1 MYRNSFRVMIMK
13 EHECP
18 EKQPI
23 VKPAY
28 NSVEASMQTPL
39 GRLRVLGPVDPAEL
53 NEHRLADG
61 LSCFRQSCR
70 QHAALVD
77 LAGQPDG
84 LVFTASLAGTV
95 VSYVSFQK
103 PDYPWWES
111 RCLPELLELGS
122 IETDLSWRK
131 MGITRILLESIF
143 KNPDF
148 VYFESYIVMA
158 AHFVHSWDLKN
169 TNMPPWNYREFMLKL
184 FGSYGFTTWET
195 VDPEIREHP
204 CNILLARVGSKID
217 SDCVKLFTGSC
228 LGTKPD

>member
-1 MYRNSFRVMIMK
+1 MVIKLK
-13 EHECP
+13 ENECP
-18 EKQPI
+18 EKLTI

-28 NSVEASMQTPL
+28 NTVEASIQTPL
-39 GRLRVLGPVDPAEL
+39 GRLRVSGPVNPSQLDEQ
-53 NEHRLADG
+53 RLAEG
-61 LSCFRQSCR
+61 LSCFRQAYR
-70 QHAALVD
+70 QHAALVE

-111 RCLPELLELGS
+111 RCLSELLELGS

-131 MGITRILLESIF
+131 MGITSILLDNIF

-148 VYFESYIVMA
+148 DYFENFIVMA

-169 TNMPPWNYREFMLKL
+169 TGLAAWNYREFMLKL
-184 FGSYGFTTWET
+184 FGNYGFTTWET

-217 SDCVKLFTGSC
+217 SACIKAFTGSC
-228 LGTKPD
+228 LGTTLN